1 LSVAPQNQREEDGTG
16 HAPRSNG
23 LLRLKVSQVM
33 VSQFASKLAET
44 RHRVEHVTSS
54 WRSREDEV
62 EDGCN
67 SAMDC
72 IGLFYPNFIVFIV
85 LDHTD
90 ILVFLDGPINR
101 TQGVEA

>member
-1 LSVAPQNQREEDGTG
+1 LSVAPQNQWEEDDAG

-23 LLRLKVSQVM
+23 LLRLEVSRVM

-44 RHRVEHVTSS
+44 RYRAEHVTSS

-67 SAMDC
+67 SVMDC
-72 IGLFYPNFIVFIV
+72 IRLFYSNFIVFIV
-85 LDHTD
+85 LGHTG

-101 TQGVEA
+101 TQGVGA